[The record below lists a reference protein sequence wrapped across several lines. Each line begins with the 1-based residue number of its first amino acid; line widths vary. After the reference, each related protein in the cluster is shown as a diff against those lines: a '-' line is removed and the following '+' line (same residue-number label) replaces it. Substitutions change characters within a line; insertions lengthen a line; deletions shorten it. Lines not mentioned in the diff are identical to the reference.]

1 MNSTID
7 EYVERLTEELDA
19 KEEELLKLEEEISDA
34 KNILDKDPDKVW
46 TWFCDAFNISYYNK
60 NEFFSK
66 LNDLIEDKLKKST
79 YYEFKG

>member
-7 EYVERLTEELDA
+7 KYVERLTE
-19 KEEELLKLEEEISDA
+19 LEEEINDA

>member
-1 MNSTID
+1 MNGTID

-19 KEEELLKLEEEISDA
+19 KEEELLKLEEEINDA

-46 TWFCDAFNISYYNK
+46 TWFCDAFNISYYDK

-66 LNDLIEDKLKKST
+66 FNGLIEDKLKKST